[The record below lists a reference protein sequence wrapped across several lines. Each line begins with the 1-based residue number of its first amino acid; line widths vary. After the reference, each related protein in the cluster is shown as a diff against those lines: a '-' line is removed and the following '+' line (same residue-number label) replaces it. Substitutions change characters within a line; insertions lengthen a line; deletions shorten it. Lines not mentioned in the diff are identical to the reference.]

1 MKKLG
6 LLLIIGLFSIIT
18 IRAQESKNFTKQF
31 LALEKAPLSDVIG
44 ELKTKDDYVYE
55 AVYLSKMPLE
65 GFEVSVGIKMPL
77 AFVYA
82 TYKGK
87 GTVEIFDKILTQLKT
102 LPYDFETKTDNKSY
116 DKALEIKS
124 KATGKKIAEM
134 FLDNFGSL
142 VIDFDNK
149 VYNIK

>member
-18 IRAQESKNFTKQF
+18 ISAQESKNFPKQF

-44 ELKTKDDYVYE
+44 GLKTKDDYMYE
-55 AVYLSKMPLE
+55 GIYLSKIPLE

-82 TYKGK
+82 TSKGK
-87 GTVEIFDKILTQLKT
+87 GTIESFDKILTQLKT

-116 DKALEIKS
+116 
-124 KATGKKIAEM
+124 
-134 FLDNFGSL
+134 
-142 VIDFDNK
+142 
-149 VYNIK
+149 

>member
-6 LLLIIGLFSIIT
+6 LLFIIGLFSIIT

-31 LALEKAPLSDVIG
+31 LTLDKAPLSEVLG

-55 AVYLSKMPLE
+55 AIYLSKMPLE
-65 GFEVSVGIKMPL
+65 GFEVNVGIRMPL

-82 TYKGK
+82 KYKESGS
-87 GTVEIFDKILTQLKT
+87 VEKFDKILTQLKI
-102 LPYDFETKTDNKSY
+102 LPYNFETKTDNRSY
-116 DKALEIKS
+116 EKAVEITS
-124 KATGKKIAEM
+124 KTTGKKVADM

-149 VYNIK
+149 VYNKK